1 MKLVDLVD
9 FERETFSCF
18 ASFAVDFVA
27 RVISERERFNRL
39 ASFAV
44 KLVDLLGFGREILSC
59 FASFAVDFFDLVDF
73 ERERFSRLASFAV
86 VKLDFDLLVDLFRER
101 ESISVVSLLSQ
112 LISSI

>member
-1 MKLVDLVD
+1 M
-9 FERETFSCF
+9 FRSCF
-18 ASFAVDFVA
+18 FAVDFVA

-73 ERERFSRLASFAV
+73 KRERFSRLASFAV
-86 VKLDFDLLVDLFRER
+86 KLVDLVDFER
-101 ESISVVSLLSQ
+101 ETFSCFAFSQ
-112 LISSI
+112 LISSLE